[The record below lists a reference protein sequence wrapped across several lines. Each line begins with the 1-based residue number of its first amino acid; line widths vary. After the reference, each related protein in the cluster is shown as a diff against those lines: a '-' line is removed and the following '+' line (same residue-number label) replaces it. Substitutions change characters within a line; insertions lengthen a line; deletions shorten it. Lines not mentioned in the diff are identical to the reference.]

1 MQGAGEGGWVDR
13 GLPGVTFPP
22 AGVVQGSECF
32 SLLEPKDAQS
42 PGAEN
47 H

>member
-1 MQGAGEGGWVDR
+1 MQGAGEGVWVDCGPR
-13 GLPGVTFPP
+13 CHFPFRLELFREVS
-22 AGVVQGSECF
+22 A
-32 SLLEPKDAQS
+32 SLLEHEDAQS